1 MMLAEADMC
10 SFNYFSSDFLLI
22 IMEEVC
28 DDNLLNF
35 FMWPDICSFD
45 HYSYSGK

>member
-1 MMLAEADMC
+1 MC
-10 SFNYFSSDFLLI
+10 SFNYYSSSVFLLI

-35 FMWPDICSFD
+35 FMWQIYAVSITIRIVV
-45 HYSYSGK
+45 S